1 MGEVT
6 RPGWNS
12 RCGGELGEYR
22 HRTEPVEKT
31 KDREEW
37 ENGFLSLCRASDIFV
52 SKGAFPSVFFFQH
65 VTLYL
70 LKFLLFGHAVRNVGI
85 SSLTRDQTHAPCI
98 GCVVL
103 TLDWK
108 FPFPPLLFFTG
119 GCLATEEMCWGKD
132 LGERER

>member
-6 RPGWNS
+6 RPGCNS
-12 RCGGELGEYR
+12 RCGGKLGEYR
-22 HRTEPVEKT
+22 YRIERMGRRLLVTLQGFRHFCFKRSLPLPV
-31 KDREEW
+31 
-37 ENGFLSLCRASDIFV
+37 F
-52 SKGAFPSVFFFQH
+52 FFFQH

-70 LKFLLFGHAVRNVGI
+70 LKFLLFGHAVRNVGL

-119 GCLATEEMCWGKD
+119 GCLATGEMCWGKD

>member
-1 MGEVT
+1 MNLENT
-6 RPGWNS
+6 DT
-12 RCGGELGEYR
+12 ELSQLKKR
-22 HRTEPVEKT
+22 RTE
-31 KDREEW
+31 R
-37 ENGFLSLCRASDIFV
+37 NGKKASCHSAGLQTFLFQ
-52 SKGAFPSVFFFQH
+52 KEPSPPFFFFQH